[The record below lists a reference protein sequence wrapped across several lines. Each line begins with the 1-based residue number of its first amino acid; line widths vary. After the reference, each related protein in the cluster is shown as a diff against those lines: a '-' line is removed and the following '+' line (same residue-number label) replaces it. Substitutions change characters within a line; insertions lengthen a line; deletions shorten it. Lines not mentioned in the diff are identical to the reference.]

1 MVPKHTIFSANNQVV
16 DNTKSWSIYKYMLI
30 NDIISWLGLVIL
42 TFEDFICCRGNQN
55 TSTSGGSSGFKEPL
69 SDYE

>member
-1 MVPKHTIFSANNQVV
+1 MH
-16 DNTKSWSIYKYMLI
+16 MLI
-30 NDIISWLGLVIL
+30 NDIISRLGLMIL

-55 TSTSGGSSGFKEPL
+55 TSTSGGSSGCIEPL